1 MRQKLTFKIILIIS
15 LLFVNY
21 TMTNA
26 QVKRFGHPKKSP
38 SSLKLL
44 KHVEKKVDKTVK
56 DPDLKE
62 VEGDEH
68 DKYDGPAEAAKFEFE
83 CTKDP
88 ATGQVP
94 KERLL
99 KALDKTIQMRRNNQN
114 GNSPQVVLNWIERG
128 PNSDST
134 GPSNGNTRANNA
146 VTSGRIRGVCVDSVD
161 LTRKTVWV
169 AGTTGGI
176 WKTTDITV
184 SPANWTIVND
194 FMVNLSVTA
203 ICQNPA
209 NPNVMYACTGED
221 AFNGG
226 LVRGVG
232 VFKSTDHGV
241 TWNLL
246 ASTSTF
252 IECTRVLCDPAGGVY
267 LATKGTG
274 LQRSGSG
281 LERPIS

>member
-1 MRQKLTFKIILIIS
+1 MHTKINLKIILIIS
-15 LLFVNY
+15 LLFVNH

-26 QVKRFGHPKKSP
+26 QVKRSGHPKTFP
-38 SSLKLL
+38 SSLKPL
-44 KHVEKKVDKTVK
+44 KHVEKKVDKRENDRCVN
-56 DPDLKE
+56 E
-62 VEGDEH
+62 VEGDEN
-68 DKYDGPAEAAKFEFE
+68 DKYDGPAEAAKFEFA

-134 GPSNGNTRANNA
+134 GPTNGNTRANNA
-146 VTSGRIRGVCVDSVD
+146 VTSGRIRGVCVDSMDV
-161 LTRKTVWV
+161 TRKTVWV

-194 FMVNLSVTA
+194 FM
-203 ICQNPA
+203 
-209 NPNVMYACTGED
+209 
-221 AFNGG
+221 
-226 LVRGVG
+226 
-232 VFKSTDHGV
+232 ST
-241 TWNLL
+241 
-246 ASTSTF
+246 
-252 IECTRVLCDPAGGVY
+252 CR
-267 LATKGTG
+267 
-274 LQRSGSG
+274 
-281 LERPIS
+281 